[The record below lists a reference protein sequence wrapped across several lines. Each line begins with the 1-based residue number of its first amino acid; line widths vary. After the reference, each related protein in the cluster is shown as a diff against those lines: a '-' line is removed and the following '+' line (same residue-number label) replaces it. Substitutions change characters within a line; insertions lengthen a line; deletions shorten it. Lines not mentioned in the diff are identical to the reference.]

1 MAKKKDKGWI
11 KLHRQ
16 IVDSTIWQSKD
27 PFDDRSAWI
36 DLLLM
41 ANHES
46 RVMQIPNKQ
55 FITIQAGQLHTSM
68 QHLADRWHWSRNRVI
83 RYFKRLSEQ
92 GMCTTKCTPY
102 GTTVTIV
109 KWGFF
114 QIGRTANGATD
125 DTTDGATDG
134 ATDGTQ
140 TIISKELYN
149 KNGKREARE
158 RVELLSSD
166 GQVIE

>member
-1 MAKKKDKGWI
+1 
-11 KLHRQ
+11 
-16 IVDSTIWQSKD
+16 
-27 PFDDRSAWI
+27 
-36 DLLLM
+36 
-41 ANHES
+41 
-46 RVMQIPNKQ
+46 
-55 FITIQAGQLHTSM
+55 
-68 QHLADRWHWSRNRVI
+68 
-83 RYFKRLSEQ
+83 
-92 GMCTTKCTPY
+92 MCTTKCTPY